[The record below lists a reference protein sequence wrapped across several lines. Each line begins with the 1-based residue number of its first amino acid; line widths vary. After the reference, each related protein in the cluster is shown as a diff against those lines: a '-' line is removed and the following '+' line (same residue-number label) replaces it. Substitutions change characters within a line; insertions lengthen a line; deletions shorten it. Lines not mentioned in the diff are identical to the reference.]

1 MTATAA
7 ALELAERQPTTE
19 EISHAIKAANL
30 QALVRAALNLEK
42 TQAGGKPE
50 YESFE
55 VYRAAVEK
63 AERRLFDLARS
74 LEDNESCGSA
84 KAVLQ

>member
-19 EISHAIKAANL
+19 EISQGIKLMNA
-30 QALVRAALNLEK
+30 QALALEVQNYLDGRQED
-42 TQAGGKPE
+42 KPSADTLRE
-50 YESFE
+50 
-55 VYRAAVEK
+55 
-63 AERRLFDLARS
+63 L
-74 LEDNESCGSA
+74 A